1 MKRCLLLDDGTV
13 NYYLDPN
20 NSLLKEDGTPA
31 VLDGTDG
38 QVMVESP
45 RFYYLGIP
53 DGSSTG
59 VYITEYP

>member
-20 NSLLKEDGTPA
+20 NSLLKEDGTPV

-38 QVMVESP
+38 
-45 RFYYLGIP
+45 
-53 DGSSTG
+53 
-59 VYITEYP
+59 